1 MLLALLRR
9 SAVVLALSVTFT
21 LPATAAIRKGADA
34 VPLDVLGSLPSFSR
48 TGVLYDRVVPIARLD
63 LLDGSADAPIVT
75 TGTWRQAWDEI
86 QRASL
91 ATPTGPDL
99 DALDADA
106 RAARRDGVVP
116 LAILDFAFER
126 IRPQTMT
133 DGSLRIE
140 NGRIAAVARSPL
152 IESRAFAAATLTPH
166 TYRGDVTFRLAP
178 EAWLSD
184 SQRPRAIEFDFA
196 DGLGFRPVAF
206 NQNILVRYHTTGSRV
221 LTARVT
227 RADGS
232 TALSRF
238 RFDVERVTAAPPPDD
253 TLHVTASVAYQG
265 VNGTGD
271 AYVYRA
277 PGHAVISNPVV
288 VIEGLDFYNE
298 MNWEELYTLLNVENL
313 LETLRAEGFDVVV
326 LNFTD
331 ATVPVQQNSFVVAEL
346 IQQVQD
352 QIHPLSTL
360 AVVGASMG
368 GVCSRYALAWMENHA
383 IPHRVRTW
391 LSFDAPHGGAD
402 IPLGMQYWIHFFAG
416 QSADAAAFEAI
427 LQRPAARQLLLN
439 HFTVPAGATGVPDPL
454 RASLL
459 ADLAAIGDYP
469 TQPRRVAIA
478 NGSATGQ
485 NQGFA
490 PGAQLI
496 GWEYTSFLVDISGNV
511 WAIPSGSATIF
522 RGRTRVLLSTTSQ
535 TVNAS
540 NTPPWDGAPGGS
552 RASMAELDAVAA
564 PYGDIT
570 AFHPSHAFIPT
581 VSALAIATDDPF
593 LDIAA
598 EPTPFDALYK
608 PVENQPH
615 VQITPEN
622 AVWVRT
628 EIEQGVLAAPSPDT
642 GPLALRAFPNPFAG
656 ASRFSFT
663 LPREGRV
670 SVKVFGVDGRET
682 VTLADGPRAAGTH
695 TIAWNGRD
703 AHGARVPA
711 GVYFVRV
718 SAPDRTQ
725 RMKLV
730 RLD

>member
-1 MLLALLRR
+1 ML
-9 SAVVLALSVTFT
+9 AVSMSFT
-21 LPATAAIRKGADA
+21 LPATAALRPGADA
-34 VPLDVLGSLPSFSR
+34 VPIDVLGSLPSFSR

-63 LLDGSADAPIVT
+63 LLDGSSNAPVVT
-75 TGTWRQAWDEI
+75 TSTWRQAWDEL
-86 QRASL
+86 QRASWI
-91 ATPTGPDL
+91 APAGPDL
-99 DALDADA
+99 DALDAGA
-106 RAARRDGVVP
+106 RAAGRAGVIP
-116 LAILDFAFER
+116 LAILDYAFER
-126 IRPQTMT
+126 IRPQAMT
-133 DGSLRIE
+133 DGTLRIE
-140 NGRIAAVARSPL
+140 NGRIAGVTHSPL
-152 IESRAFAAATLTPH
+152 IEARAFAAATLKPRS
-166 TYRGDVTFRLAP
+166 YRGDITFRLARD
-178 EAWLSD
+178 AWLSD
-184 SQRPRAIEFDFA
+184 LQAPRAIELDFA
-196 DGLGFRPVAF
+196 DGRGFRPVTF
-206 NQNILVRYHTTGSRV
+206 DQNISVRYTTTGARV
-221 LTARVT
+221 LTARVI

-277 PGHAVISNPVV
+277 PGHTVISNPVV

-368 GVCSRYALAWMENHA
+368 GVCSRYALAWMENQA

-427 LQRPAARQLLLN
+427 LQRPAARQLLLH
-439 HFTVPAGATGVPDPL
+439 HFTVPAGGTGVPDPL
-454 RASLL
+454 RATLL
-459 ADLAAIGDYP
+459 SDLAAIGDYP
-469 TQPRRVAIA
+469 TQPRTVAIA

-496 GWEYTSFLVDISGNV
+496 GWEYSSFLVDISGNV

-522 RGRTRVLLSTTSQ
+522 RGRTRVLLSSTTQ
-535 TVNAS
+535 TVPAS
-540 NTPPWDGAPGGS
+540 NTAPWNGAPGGS
-552 RASMAELDAVAA
+552 RASMAELAAVPA

-570 AFHPSHAFIPT
+570 AFYPSHSFIPT
-581 VSALAIATDDPF
+581 VSALALATGDPF
-593 LDIAA
+593 FDIAGA
-598 EPTPFDALYK
+598 PDLLALTPFDALYK

-628 EIEQGVLAAPSPDT
+628 EIEQGLLAAPSPDT

-663 LPREGRV
+663 LPREGPV

-682 VTLADGPRAAGTH
+682 VTLADGPRAAGIH
-695 TIAWNGRD
+695 TIAWDGRD